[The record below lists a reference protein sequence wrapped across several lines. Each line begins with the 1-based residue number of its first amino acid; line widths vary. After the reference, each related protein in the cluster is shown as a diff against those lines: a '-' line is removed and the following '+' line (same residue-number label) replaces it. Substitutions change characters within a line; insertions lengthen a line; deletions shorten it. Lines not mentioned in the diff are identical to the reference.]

1 MMRIEWSRKQQEELQ
16 SAFKRMELPASDTVT
31 RQTGQSDH
39 VILRLVPPPVKQ
51 PDGTQTMR
59 LVVQHSNGK
68 EEEGNL
74 VLDDE
79 TVTLHVNGEE
89 LTLHQAVVMGA
100 GVDGTK
106 FEETV
111 VVVEHPNGKFGVMT
125 EGQYREQ
132 YPEHQIPLEELK
144 RANFLQQEWKLKAYR
159 RA

>member
-1 MMRIEWSRKQQEELQ
+1 
-16 SAFKRMELPASDTVT
+16 MELPALDTAT

-59 LVVQHSNGK
+59 LVVQHSSGK

-100 GVDGTK
+100 SVDDD
-106 FEETV
+106 
-111 VVVEHPNGKFGVMT
+111 
-125 EGQYREQ
+125 
-132 YPEHQIPLEELK
+132 
-144 RANFLQQEWKLKAYR
+144 R
-159 RA
+159 RSIS